1 MPSEDEAVPT
11 TQEVERQLERMLANP
26 VFTEAETQ
34 AKLLDYLVKAAFAG
48 KVVTEKTIIA
58 DLFPFYL
65 RDPSRTGPE
74 PSSIVRVF
82 KNKLLERLDEYY
94 ERHGAGDLVLIALLS
109 TRKKGYKPRLGQ
121 AYRPIFRYNPDSPI
135 DQDYRRGLYHLDQC
149 TPADDSIALDY
160 FEAVLKQ
167 KSEHAYAQARKA
179 EVHLRRAMYYHVDLT
194 APQSLKLAAAALT
207 AALRTNDGVW
217 RAHAIQGA
225 LHCFH
230 RRWEKARAS
239 FERALELD
247 AFQTRYGAWYY
258 PGFLMATGR
267 SEEALALIG
276 ERARLCPD
284 DLLSQ
289 VAHGI
294 FLYLTRR
301 FDEALLALTLAESMN
316 ARHWL
321 THTVW
326 ALLALS
332 RNEPPGAHV
341 ILVHHLVGDD
351 IFPGLLALCLAS
363 ELRLRDN
370 PEQWGPGRRNATD
383 PLFGQVYAA
392 LDELIDKLPKPPQQ
406 LGQLIKM
413 SQEKYIPPLQL
424 ALAHMA
430 VNDSRRAIQNLKHAC
445 DEPCPL
451 IAWLHLLPLFDPIH
465 DDAAFQKLLRRTN
478 LPLTSPTSAPSV

>member
-65 RDPSRTGPE
+65 RDPSKTGPE

-194 APQSLKLAAAALT
+194 PPQSLKLAAAALT
-207 AALRTNDGVW
+207 AALRTNDGV
-217 RAHAIQGA
+217 
-225 LHCFH
+225 
-230 RRWEKARAS
+230 
-239 FERALELD
+239 
-247 AFQTRYGAWYY
+247 
-258 PGFLMATGR
+258 
-267 SEEALALIG
+267 
-276 ERARLCPD
+276 
-284 DLLSQ
+284 
-289 VAHGI
+289 
-294 FLYLTRR
+294 
-301 FDEALLALTLAESMN
+301 
-316 ARHWL
+316 
-321 THTVW
+321 
-326 ALLALS
+326 
-332 RNEPPGAHV
+332 
-341 ILVHHLVGDD
+341 
-351 IFPGLLALCLAS
+351 
-363 ELRLRDN
+363 
-370 PEQWGPGRRNATD
+370 
-383 PLFGQVYAA
+383 
-392 LDELIDKLPKPPQQ
+392 
-406 LGQLIKM
+406 
-413 SQEKYIPPLQL
+413 
-424 ALAHMA
+424 
-430 VNDSRRAIQNLKHAC
+430 
-445 DEPCPL
+445 
-451 IAWLHLLPLFDPIH
+451 
-465 DDAAFQKLLRRTN
+465 
-478 LPLTSPTSAPSV
+478 